1 MYCPKCGADAGDAK
15 FCPNCGANLSGEVK
29 QEQPQQTQTVIVQ
42 EKPKKKK
49 HTLLKVVVALIVFFV
64 VYNAVS
70 SSMNS
75 TTGGASTG
83 TGTTT
88 QSKPDLE
95 VLDVSSTNDGYV
107 RYATGHIKNNTD
119 HDYSY
124 VQVEISLYSGET
136 QVGSTLDNVTNLK
149 AGATWEFSAPI
160 LENSADRFEVADV
173 TGY

>member
-1 MYCPKCGADAGDAK
+1 MNGPKCGFNTGNAK
-15 FCPNCGANLSGEVK
+15 FCPNCGANLSGEIK
-29 QEQPQQTQTVIVQ
+29 QEQPQAAQTTIIQ

-49 HTLLKVVVALIVFFV
+49 HTVLKVVVALVVFFA
-64 VYNAVS
+64 VYSAVS
-70 SSMNS
+70 GSMNS
-75 TTGGASTG
+75 ATGGASTG
-83 TGTTT
+83 AGTTA

-95 VLDVSSTNDGYV
+95 VLDVSSKTEGYV

-160 LENSADRFEVADV
+160 LENNADRFEVADV